1 MLRADGNCVSSTPGV
16 SVPLFK
22 LPPSGS
28 KPGNLVKLNKSRP
41 KNATDVM
48 RKQPGRGDKKE
59 VASTTY
65 QIVHGKN
72 IKERGFKTKELA
84 VYKATEMMG

>member
-1 MLRADGNCVSSTPGV
+1 MGKGSTKGRYICKV
-16 SVPLFK
+16 GFLDVY
-22 LPPSGS
+22 
-28 KPGNLVKLNKSRP
+28 
-41 KNATDVM
+41 ATDVM

-72 IKERGFKTKELA
+72 IKERGFKTKELS
-84 VYKATEMMG
+84 VNKATEMMG

>member
-1 MLRADGNCVSSTPGV
+1 MGIGSTKGRYICNV
-16 SVPLFK
+16 GFLDVY
-22 LPPSGS
+22 
-28 KPGNLVKLNKSRP
+28 
-41 KNATDVM
+41 ATDVM

>member
-1 MLRADGNCVSSTPGV
+1 MGKGSTKGRYICKVGFLDVYAAD
-16 SVPLFK
+16 
-22 LPPSGS
+22 
-28 KPGNLVKLNKSRP
+28 
-41 KNATDVM
+41 AM
-48 RKQPGRGDKKE
+48 RKQAGRGDKKE